1 VAARAVERPPV
12 RTRLF
17 VAAFLSAFLVCGF
30 AGIEAWPLT
39 GWRLFSHLRTPTL
52 TTWQAE
58 TLDAAGHT
66 RQLRFDELP
75 RAYRNFTLI
84 MKSFDSRPPGEQ
96 ESACADWA
104 AAARAAGRK
113 VAAVRVFRLTW
124 DLSKREGGRSR
135 LLARRL
141 VYEC

>member
-1 VAARAVERPPV
+1 VAARAEEGPPV

-58 TLDAAGHT
+58 TLDAAGHRT
-66 RQLRFDELP
+66 PLRFEELP

-84 MKSFDSRPPGEQ
+84 MKSFDARPPREQ
-96 ESACADWA
+96 QSACTDWA
-104 AAARAAGRK
+104 TAARATGRE
-113 VAAVRVFRLTW
+113 VAALRVFRLTW
-124 DLSKREGGRSR
+124 DLSEREGGRSR
-135 LLARRL
+135 LVERRL